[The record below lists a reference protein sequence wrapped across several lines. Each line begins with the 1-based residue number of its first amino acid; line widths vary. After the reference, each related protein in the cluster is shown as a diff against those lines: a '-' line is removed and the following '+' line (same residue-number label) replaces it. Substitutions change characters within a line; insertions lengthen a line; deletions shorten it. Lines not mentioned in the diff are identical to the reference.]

1 MNSRPGP
8 GILPNLSNISFSDA
22 PVSAV
27 FFYGDGC
34 SHCENV
40 KPFLAEIQARYPG
53 LHLQMLEIY
62 NNATNREKF
71 SVMNRQYGTV
81 NAGIPEIFIGN
92 RTLIG
97 DEDIKTHFEESIIAE
112 QQRRSSSNT
121 IATSQ
126 NISIPAAPATLT
138 SSAQLTP
145 QLVMVSALIDSL
157 NPCAFSVL
165 VFLLIT
171 ISVAGNRR
179 RILMV
184 GATYVLALFSFHLLA
199 GVGLF
204 SVVILSGF
212 SKVFSLLG
220 ASLAVLFGVITLIE
234 VVRNKE
240 SYLLAIPE
248 SKKQVLGHYIQTATL
263 PAAFVLGILA
273 GVFGFSCTGGIY
285 ISILSLMS
293 RGFTLMSGLPYLI
306 LYNLIFILP
315 LVLVVLLIAFGIPPE
330 RANTWRIDNRRVLRL
345 IVGLTMIALGA
356 IIFSGWLG

>member
-1 MNSRPGP
+1 V
-8 GILPNLSNISFSDA
+8 I
-22 PVSAV
+22 VS
-27 FFYGDGC
+27 
-34 SHCENV
+34 S
-40 KPFLAEIQARYPG
+40 
-53 LHLQMLEIY
+53 
-62 NNATNREKF
+62 
-71 SVMNRQYGTV
+71 
-81 NAGIPEIFIGN
+81 
-92 RTLIG
+92 
-97 DEDIKTHFEESIIAE
+97 
-112 QQRRSSSNT
+112 
-121 IATSQ
+121 
-126 NISIPAAPATLT
+126 
-138 SSAQLTP
+138 
-145 QLVMVSALIDSL
+145 LIDSL

-179 RILMV
+179 RILLV

-220 ASLAVLFGVITLIE
+220 ASVAVLFGVITLAD

-248 SKKQVLGHYIQTATL
+248 SKKHVLGHYIQTATL

-273 GVFGFSCTGGIY
+273 GVLGFSCTGGIY